1 MNYFLIE
8 KVFDLIRLLPNTLY
22 LIKNFLFYDY
32 FIIYIIIIYFIIYI
46 IDNDNFIKIIQKVIK
61 ILNELYEYQ

>member
-22 LIKNFLFYDY
+22 LIKNFLFYNY
-32 FIIYIIIIYFIIYI
+32 FYYLHYYYFIIYI
-46 IDNDNFIKIIQKVIK
+46 IDQFYKDNTKGYKNSQ
-61 ILNELYEYQ
+61 

>member
-46 IDNDNFIKIIQKVIK
+46 IDQFYKDNTKGYKNSQ
-61 ILNELYEYQ
+61 